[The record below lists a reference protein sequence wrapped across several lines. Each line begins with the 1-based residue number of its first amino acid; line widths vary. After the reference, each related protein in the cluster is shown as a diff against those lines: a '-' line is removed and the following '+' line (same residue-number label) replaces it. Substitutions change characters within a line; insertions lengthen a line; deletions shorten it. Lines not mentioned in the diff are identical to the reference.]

1 MMRLP
6 QSFHALVTQDGQ
18 RTRRETEAYHELTS
32 PATRQET
39 RWRFSP
45 PSDAQQ
51 GHGEM
56 SKVPLD
62 KFRHARSPRGRGGD
76 EQVFVRRSASPLR
89 RRHCNTER
97 KWTRQRPRR
106 RQKQGCRGDG
116 VANTLWAY
124 ATMGRAPGAA
134 TSRALNMPASASA
147 RPSRSQC
154 LLHSVVQ
161 RLVTLGKAVSGDPG
175 QG

>member
-89 RRHCNTER
+89 RRHCNTEEMDATETETQTE
-97 KWTRQRPRR
+97 TRMP
-106 RQKQGCRGDG
+106 GGWRGKHAVGVCDDG
-116 VANTLWAY
+116 T
-124 ATMGRAPGAA
+124 GA
-134 TSRALNMPASASA
+134 RGGHIPLFE
-147 RPSRSQC
+147 
-154 LLHSVVQ
+154 
-161 RLVTLGKAVSGDPG
+161 
-175 QG
+175 